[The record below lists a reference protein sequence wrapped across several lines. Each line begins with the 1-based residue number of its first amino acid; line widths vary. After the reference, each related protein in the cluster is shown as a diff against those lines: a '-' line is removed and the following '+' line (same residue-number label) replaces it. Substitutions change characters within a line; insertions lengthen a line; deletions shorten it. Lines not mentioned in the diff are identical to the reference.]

1 MQIYFHS
8 CLCSYL
14 PRVPILVEDTV
25 YKTLLVESVQMNVSN
40 QITCN
45 KRSAS
50 EVYLQWSLQQSNFV
64 VYIILGG
71 IFIYLFL
78 IKNAMVFQLKYTK

>member
-25 YKTLLVESVQMNVSN
+25 YFILFKLTFILFQMTKIYIFFRLLVLVNYNNPGSKS
-40 QITCN
+40 
-45 KRSAS
+45 
-50 EVYLQWSLQQSNFV
+50 
-64 VYIILGG
+64 G
-71 IFIYLFL
+71 
-78 IKNAMVFQLKYTK
+78 

>member
-25 YKTLLVESVQMNVSN
+25 SVVLLKRGFQVLYPSLRITKYVHDMLKLGLSVD
-40 QITCN
+40 
-45 KRSAS
+45 
-50 EVYLQWSLQQSNFV
+50 
-64 VYIILGG
+64 
-71 IFIYLFL
+71 
-78 IKNAMVFQLKYTK
+78 

>member
-25 YKTLLVESVQMNVSN
+25 CPRSTPFQMCCLIALMGRGVSKRESSLDSEGRGGGYKSELLQVNR
-40 QITCN
+40 
-45 KRSAS
+45 RSQ
-50 EVYLQWSLQQSNFV
+50 EETHKQTGW
-64 VYIILGG
+64 
-71 IFIYLFL
+71 
-78 IKNAMVFQLKYTK
+78 T

>member
-25 YKTLLVESVQMNVSN
+25 CNGCPLALLQAGLEPSSP
-40 QITCN
+40 
-45 KRSAS
+45 
-50 EVYLQWSLQQSNFV
+50 SLQNKDPGGGFGSTSRGLEMV
-64 VYIILGG
+64 GLGVEMG
-71 IFIYLFL
+71 RFRGGDGW
-78 IKNAMVFQLKYTK
+78 V

>member
-71 IFIYLFL
+71 IFIYGFS
-78 IKNAMVFQLKYTK
+78 IKIHKLMFNTNI